1 VTTPD
6 RALACLADC
15 RDAEDYFA
23 LLEVDYDR
31 RVLEVNRLHIL
42 RLFAEHLRPAGEPDP
57 ADDGQDP
64 WARQRAAL
72 ERAYQALVTGTALD
86 HRVFK
91 VLRDHAPGQFVPI
104 QDVSLDDVSTLGG
117 PR

>member
-42 RLFAEHLRPAGEPDP
+42 TLFAQHLQLAEEPDP
-57 ADDGQDP
+57 ADDGQQP
-64 WARQRAAL
+64 RATQRAAL

-86 HRVFK
+86 HRLFK
-91 VLRDHAPGQFVPI
+91 VLRERAPGQFVPL

-117 PR
+117 SR